1 MTPFIAIQNR
11 DAYAPIRGYLYQID
25 LTIRAWLNLKS
36 NQLLVL
42 ENGEDIDHIT
52 KGIEKEEEE
61 SIILEQIKHLEDVNI
76 TLRRGEFIES
86 LVNFKIH
93 QHNNP
98 DKNIFLRFTTNT
110 LIGEEANTKQ
120 KGLETWKRIYDGTLP
135 ETDTAFTSIAENI
148 RKILLDNATAK
159 KYKDWFSYIEGI
171 SIEDFVKSVIK
182 KVEIADATVS
192 FGEDIEN
199 ALIKKIKTVFGYDKD
214 DAETFLHQL
223 RIYVFKKLSQKEPK
237 ELSEEDLVSLNKHY
251 AAKTLDKNIR
261 LSRILHSYYDKINE
275 KLDRIDNKLDTINS
289 NQNEGFNYITQE
301 LAALNNKVASMQPVR
316 LDEEFN
322 KGFSS
327 QIDDINKFI
336 DNFDYEKALEHLL
349 FLEKHHFE
357 NLNSNN
363 RYRILVNIG
372 LCYNHLDKVEEAGNY
387 FIKVLIKVE
396 EKTSKEFGIVALGY
410 ALLRKPIE
418 TNKYIT
424 LALAQDVKCV
434 FAYMAMIAIEDLTTP
449 LETLIQNIPTD
460 IQTDIE
466 ICHAISVFASRK
478 NQHKEAKKWLQ
489 IALDNLPD
497 TSRNKISLQAE
508 YAVASMR
515 CIMEEYNY
523 ALLSNQYSSDIF
535 EEIEKCYNFFDTA
548 WQTLGV
554 LYPTKKFRIFIK
566 SKKRVILY
574 VRPDKTLFSA

>member
-372 LCYNHLDKVEEAGNY
+372 LCYNHLDKVEESGNY

-396 EKTSKEFGIVALGY
+396 EKTS
-410 ALLRKPIE
+410 
-418 TNKYIT
+418 
-424 LALAQDVKCV
+424 
-434 FAYMAMIAIEDLTTP
+434 
-449 LETLIQNIPTD
+449 
-460 IQTDIE
+460 
-466 ICHAISVFASRK
+466 
-478 NQHKEAKKWLQ
+478 
-489 IALDNLPD
+489 
-497 TSRNKISLQAE
+497 
-508 YAVASMR
+508 
-515 CIMEEYNY
+515 
-523 ALLSNQYSSDIF
+523 
-535 EEIEKCYNFFDTA
+535 
-548 WQTLGV
+548 
-554 LYPTKKFRIFIK
+554 
-566 SKKRVILY
+566 
-574 VRPDKTLFSA
+574 